1 MQRLF
6 AIKGVV
12 LQLKIGDHRFQQLKT
27 SHDSCWGSNHTS
39 VEEVAY
45 SCWRIRITQ
54 LKSSHY
60 ICWKFR
66 ITTIEEV
73 ALRWWIRIIQQLKR
87 SYFSCWMFRITTVGN
102 IRLQQ
107 SVMTRCTLH
116 NEIQIKLLDAWNYKD
131 QQVCKF
137 TRLTRFSLFWFS
149 FHPCSLNK
157 S

>member
-1 MQRLF
+1 MAITDFNSWRRRMTAVEVRIIHRL
-6 AIKGVV
+6 K
-12 LQLKIGDHRFQQLKT
+12 K
-27 SHDSCWGSNHTS
+27 SHTA
-39 VEEVAY
+39 VEE
-45 SCWRIRITQ
+45 SGLHS

-116 NEIQIKLLDAWNYKD
+116 HEIQIKLLDEWNYKD

-137 TRLTRFSLFWFS
+137 TRL
-149 FHPCSLNK
+149 NK
-157 S
+157 IFPILVFFPSVLIK